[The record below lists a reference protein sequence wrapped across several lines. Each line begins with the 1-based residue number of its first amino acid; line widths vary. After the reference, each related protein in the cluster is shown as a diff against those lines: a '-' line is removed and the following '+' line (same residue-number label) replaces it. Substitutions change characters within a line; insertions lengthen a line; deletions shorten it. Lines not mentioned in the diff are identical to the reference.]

1 MIAQEVV
8 VRFVCASIMHIMFWG
23 KVKQGMDVMKYANNH
38 EDVLKPW
45 SLVYLIAFA

>member
-1 MIAQEVV
+1 
-8 VRFVCASIMHIMFWG
+8 MHIMFWG